1 MWDVC
6 AAIFVFASLPV
17 HFNPRLAGQ
26 MQGVGFP
33 TSRECAYQF
42 ALFAYLLICS
52 CMQQAIPSGGRQSD
66 PLGGAQVGKALLH
79 SKGGFVAA
87 QQKGGVGLIPPG
99 GTELNNARPLHTY
112 LAPPFAL
119 AAAGAVEGRYLC
131 SVVREYRWVLFMR
144 ACAII
149 KPFYKIKKPA
159 F

>member
-1 MWDVC
+1 R
-6 AAIFVFASLPV
+6 P
-17 HFNPRLAGQ
+17 
-26 MQGVGFP
+26 P
-33 TSRECAYQF
+33 TSGSPTLSLHD
-42 ALFAYLLICS
+42 ALPIF
-52 CMQQAIPSGGRQSD
+52 
-66 PLGGAQVGKALLH
+66 
-79 SKGGFVAA
+79 AA

-149 KPFYKIKKPA
+149 KDRKSTRLNSSHVKILYA
-159 F
+159 V